1 MLDLQMFDYIILS
14 IFGLSIYV
22 GWKNGFI
29 KSLIAFFA
37 WFGSIIIVAD
47 NYETAFNFVQ
57 TFVNSKFISSFIAS
71 IGFYVVLVII
81 FSLLGES
88 ISKKTSKFSGSTT
101 DKVTGGAF
109 GAFCGLLAV
118 CTIFWC
124 CYMTLMTL
132 NDQKFPKWF
141 AESKTYKPLK
151 LSSEFMVDFITSPEQ
166 RHKLLNLLK
175 KKSNSLEEE
184 VKKNLNSQTKTVNEK
199 INNYREN
206 QE

>member
-1 MLDLQMFDYIILS
+1 MFDLQMFDYIIIL
-14 IFGLSIYV
+14 ILGLSIYV
-22 GWKNGFI
+22 GWQSGFI
-29 KSLIAFFA
+29 KSLIGFFA

-47 NYETAFNFVQ
+47 NYERVFNLVQ
-57 TFVNSKFISSFIAS
+57 NFVNSKFISSFIAS

-81 FSLLGES
+81 FSLLGEKV
-88 ISKKTSKFSGSTT
+88 SKKTAKFNGGTT
-101 DKVTGGAF
+101 DKVTGAAF

-124 CYMTLMTL
+124 FYMALMTL

-175 KKSNSLEEE
+175 KKSNALEEE
-184 VKKNLNSQTKTVNEK
+184 VKKNLNSQTATATEK
-199 INNYREN
+199 LNHYRE
-206 QE
+206 EH